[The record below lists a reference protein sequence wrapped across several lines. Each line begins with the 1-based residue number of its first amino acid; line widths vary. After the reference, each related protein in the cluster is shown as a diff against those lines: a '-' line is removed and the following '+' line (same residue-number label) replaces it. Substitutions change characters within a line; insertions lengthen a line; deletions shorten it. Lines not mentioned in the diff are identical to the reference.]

1 MANRRYL
8 RYLPPDYADGISVP
22 RQRKSGS
29 FLKSPREISVAVHTD
44 SDRPHPH
51 LMVIAAV
58 WAQFLYHD
66 VAHTPQMAGYLGQ
79 RLKCCNVEFDD
90 FHPECYPI
98 KLPEDDPFYKKF
110 GLQCQE
116 YARSGTASRV
126 GCTLG
131 PREQINQVTSFI
143 DGSTIYGSSKEEA
156 EELRTFFKGQLRVQT
171 DALNEELLP
180 ADSNDLDCRMS
191 EGNSCFKSGDV
202 RVNEHPSL
210 VAMHTLWV
218 RQHNRLARQL
228 SDLNPHWNDEQIFQE
243 TRRIVG
249 AQMQHITYS
258 EFLPVILGKEAM
270 DRYNL
275 EPQSMGFFDQYDIN
289 TNPGTANSV
298 SSAAFRFVA
307 SLLPGKGK
315 NRCRQK
321 IDDDTQNFFLLFLLF
336 FLSIQFLGVIQ
347 YYDSKGQRIKV
358 ENFSEAFYKPDGL
371 YEAGMLDHIF
381 RGMIK
386 SHTQAEDLHV
396 NEEMTNKM
404 FMDNKYGFGLDLVA
418 QILQQGRDHG
428 LPGYTEWRKFCGL
441 PTVRTFEDL
450 RDVMSSSS
458 VSTLRTT
465 YGTVDDIDLFTGGLA
480 EVPTKGA
487 VVGPTFACLLGRQ
500 MFYYKTG
507 K

>member
-90 FHPECYPI
+90 FHPECYHI

-315 NRCRQK
+315 K
-321 IDDDTQNFFLLFLLF
+321 
-336 FLSIQFLGVIQ
+336 
-347 YYDSKGQRIKV
+347 
-358 ENFSEAFYKPDGL
+358 
-371 YEAGMLDHIF
+371 
-381 RGMIK
+381 
-386 SHTQAEDLHV
+386 
-396 NEEMTNKM
+396 
-404 FMDNKYGFGLDLVA
+404 
-418 QILQQGRDHG
+418 
-428 LPGYTEWRKFCGL
+428 
-441 PTVRTFEDL
+441 
-450 RDVMSSSS
+450 
-458 VSTLRTT
+458 
-465 YGTVDDIDLFTGGLA
+465 
-480 EVPTKGA
+480 
-487 VVGPTFACLLGRQ
+487 
-500 MFYYKTG
+500 
-507 K
+507 